1 MVKKF
6 LILLLNSILIF
17 NTSCYINA
25 QENVNGSTSASI
37 SSSSVVLG
45 NQIKLTLTLK
55 CDEGVGGGEIKV
67 YYTSSYIKYDSIQTN
82 SFSFSNNG
90 NYIKLIVDPPS
101 EQKSVSVDIY

>member
-67 YYTSSYIKYDSIQTN
+67 YYRLTIYHIKSI
-82 SFSFSNNG
+82 
-90 NYIKLIVDPPS
+90 
-101 EQKSVSVDIY
+101 